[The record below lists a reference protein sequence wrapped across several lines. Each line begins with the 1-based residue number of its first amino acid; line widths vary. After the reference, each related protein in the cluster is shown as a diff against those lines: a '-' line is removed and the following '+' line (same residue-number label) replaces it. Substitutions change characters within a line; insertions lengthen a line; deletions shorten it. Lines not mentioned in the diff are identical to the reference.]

1 MGTREETKQQTRA
14 RILHAARK
22 EIAER
27 GGVGLSMRA
36 VARGSDLVSSAVY
49 RYFPSREALLTAM
62 IIESYEH
69 LAGALGEAPGGS
81 SAERWRHL
89 ASGLRDWARQHP
101 HEFQLI
107 YGTPI
112 PDYQAPPETVRSAT
126 AVVTPFLAAA
136 ASGEAAGF
144 LAPELL
150 DQLEGPAADLD
161 AEPAR
166 LGAVLAE
173 LAALVGVVSLEL
185 AGHLVGTADPADHLF
200 AALVER
206 QVTTLGLD

>member
-69 LAGALGEAPGGS
+69 LAGALGKAPGGS

-166 LGAVLAE
+166 LGVVLAE

>member
-173 LAALVGVVSLEL
+173 LAALVGAVSLEL

-206 QVTTLGLD
+206 QVTTLGLA